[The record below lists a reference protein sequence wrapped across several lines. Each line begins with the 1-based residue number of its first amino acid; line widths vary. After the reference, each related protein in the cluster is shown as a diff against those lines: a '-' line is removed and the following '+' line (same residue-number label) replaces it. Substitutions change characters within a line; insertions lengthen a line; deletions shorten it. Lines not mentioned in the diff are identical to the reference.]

1 MSAQDNID
9 EAEAQGKALPFVAFV
24 GTLFLACC
32 GNTSRYTNQNK
43 EPEKVPV
50 KIGHREIIAANQA
63 CQVYHPFFVHIR

>member
-24 GTLFLACC
+24 GMLFLACC
-32 GNTSRYTNQNK
+32 GNSSRQVNKNK

-50 KIGHREIIAANQA
+50 KIEHHESPATNQFYKVRQS
-63 CQVYHPFFVHIR
+63 CLIHLR

>member
-24 GTLFLACC
+24 GMLFLACC
-32 GNTSRYTNQNK
+32 GNSSRQVNKNK

-50 KIGHREIIAANQA
+50 KIEHRQTVATNQFYKA
-63 CQVYHPFFVHIR
+63 K